1 MTPSP
6 SVRARIPWL
15 RLVATL
21 LVLLTTF
28 ANAAL
33 NMLPSHR
40 PSARDLQREEQAAII
55 AARRARLAR
64 MLADG
69 DGCHPA
75 IAHELARALVF
86 DGRSACDYAA
96 DYERRCGEDPVIR
109 HWAEAPMPHP
119 PGVTSPTCSPN
130 TGLNVP

>member
-1 MTPSP
+1 MAETP

-15 RLVATL
+15 RLVAL
-21 LVLLTTF
+21 ALVMLMTF

-33 NMLPSHR
+33 NMLPSQR
-40 PSARDLQREEQAAII
+40 PTARELQRQEQDAII
-55 AARRARLAR
+55 AARRVRLAH

-86 DGRSACDYAA
+86 DGRSARDYAD
-96 DYERRCGEDPVIR
+96 DYERRCGPDPVIR
-109 HWAEAPMPHP
+109 HWAEAPRAHY
-119 PGVTSPTCSPN
+119 
-130 TGLNVP
+130 

>member
-1 MTPSP
+1 M
-6 SVRARIPWL
+6 
-15 RLVATL
+15 LV
-21 LVLLTTF
+21 VSMTF

-33 NMLPSHR
+33 NLLPSHR
-40 PSARDLQREEQAAII
+40 PTARDRQREEQAAII
-55 AARRARLAR
+55 AARRARLAH

-86 DGRSACDYAA
+86 DGRSARDYAD

-109 HWAEAPMPHP
+109 HWAEAPMPRP
-119 PGVTSPTCSPN
+119 PGVTSP
-130 TGLNVP
+130 

>member
-1 MTPSP
+1 M
-6 SVRARIPWL
+6 A
-15 RLVATL
+15 VALIL
-21 LVLLTTF
+21 LATF

-40 PSARDLQREEQAAII
+40 TSARERQREEQAAIM
-55 AARRARLAR
+55 AERRVRLAH

-86 DGRSACDYAA
+86 DGRSARDYAD
-96 DYERRCGEDPVIR
+96 DYERRCGPDPVIR
-109 HWAEAPMPHP
+109 HWADAPQPRLAAAP
-119 PGVTSPTCSPN
+119 A
-130 TGLNVP
+130 VPSRR